1 MAKILFVT
9 PGAFHRSM
17 SFDLPLGLLN
27 LAAILQQ
34 AGHQAEI
41 LDFNA
46 LYQDGSLRLEDDEAE
61 NLAAM
66 RDLLLARQPD
76 LLGFSTFCS
85 TYHISLLMARAVKEE
100 RPGLPVILGGPQAS
114 LTAEPTLQA
123 FIYVDAVAVGETEET
138 IGRIVAGFMGSIA
151 LAEVPGLAY
160 REGESIRLNAPAPLL
175 DLKDLPA
182 PDYRMASTFD
192 QARWVPVETGR
203 GCPYNCRFCSTRIF
217 WRHVCRPRDPASIAR
232 EMARIYRVW
241 GRNQFIFVHDLFT
254 SQRQRVIELC
264 DILDGLGLPLTWSC
278 SARLDT
284 IDEHLAARM
293 VRSGCRRIFLGLESG
308 SPRVQ
313 AMINKPMD
321 LEKGLT
327 VMDFLLKSGV
337 ETVCSLIAGFPGEK
351 EEDLRQTLSLA
362 LRASEMGCEVTVNR
376 FTFLPQTE
384 LTEEYQDRLVFDGSP
399 SNFGSGQFVSLALD
413 WIRCYPQIF
422 PTFYTVDDPIRR
434 KTDGLDRFFSLFFLH
449 LQSCLPDTW
458 RFLLERWNG
467 DLLDIFLDFQGLGL
481 APHQAHQLEE
491 FSLARLSWAA
501 WTGSLLD
508 EMRQCL
514 LRTDLGH
521 DGAVI
526 LEMFRYERDRFEF
539 QHGLGNRNVSLYR
552 YQADVPRAKEEGLS
566 LKDVPLSAATV
577 EFHREEPPKPGKT
590 VDAGQKTC
598 QDSK

>member
-17 SFDLPLGLLN
+17 TFDLPLGLLN
-27 LAAILQQ
+27 LATILKQ

-46 LYQDGSLRLEDDEAE
+46 LYRDGSLRLEDDEAE

-66 RDLLLARQPD
+66 RNLLLARQPD
-76 LLGFSTFCS
+76 LVGFSTFCS
-85 TYHISLLMARAVKEE
+85 TYHISLLMARAVKGE
-100 RPGLPVILGGPQAS
+100 RPSLPVILGGPQAS
-114 LTAEPTLQA
+114 LTAEPTLRA
-123 FIYVDAVAVGETEET
+123 FPWVDAVAVGETEET
-138 IGRIVAGFMGSIA
+138 IGRIVAGLFGKIP
-151 LAEVPGLAY
+151 LADVPGLAY
-160 REGESIRLNAPAPLL
+160 RDGESIRLNAPAPLL
-175 DLKDLPA
+175 DLKDLPE
-182 PDYRMASTFD
+182 PDYGMASTFD
-192 QARWVPVETGR
+192 QVKWVPVETGR
-203 GCPYNCRFCSTRIF
+203 GCLYSCRFCSTRIF
-217 WRHVCRPRDPASIAR
+217 WRRICRPRDPASIAR

-284 IDEHLAARM
+284 IDEHLAVRM

-313 AMINKPMD
+313 AMIGKPMD

-327 VMDFLLKSGV
+327 VVDFLQRSGV
-337 ETVCSLIAGFPGEK
+337 ETICSLIAGFPGEK

-362 LRASEMGCEVTVNR
+362 LRASEMGCEVMVNR

-384 LTEEYQDRLVFDGSP
+384 LTEEYEDRLVFDGRP
-399 SNFGSGQFVSLALD
+399 GNFGSAQFVSLALD
-413 WIRCYPQIF
+413 WIRRYPQIF

-449 LQSCLPDTW
+449 LQLCLPDTW
-458 RFLLERWNG
+458 RFLLEHRNG
-467 DLLDIFLDFQGLGL
+467 DLLDIFLDFQGSGLILDQERQLG
-481 APHQAHQLEE
+481 E
-491 FSLARLSWAA
+491 FSMAKLSWAT
-501 WTGSLLD
+501 WTSSLLE
-508 EMRQCL
+508 EMKQYL
-514 LRTDLGH
+514 VWTDLGH

-552 YQADVPRAKEEGLS
+552 YQADVARAKEEGLS
-566 LKDVPLSAATV
+566 LKDVPLSAVTV
-577 EFHREEPPKPGKT
+577 EFHREELPKHGET
-590 VDAGQKTC
+590 VDTGQKTC
-598 QDSK
+598 QDFK